1 MPQSTEQLYQRV
13 CRHVAQTA
21 MLSSIGS
28 LLEWDER
35 TKMPEAAGPYRAEQ
49 TALVSGLVHQRWTD
63 PQLLA
68 ELSELAEGP
77 LAADPTS
84 DAAATIRRLKRH
96 VDKQV
101 RLPQSLVEELVR
113 TSVLGQQAWERARRQ
128 KDFKLFQPLLQKTVE
143 LKRRQAEALGYPDV
157 PYDALLDDFEPDER
171 TANVGRVLA
180 GLREKLVPLV
190 AAIRE
195 APRRPNPALLK
206 REFPVAAQEALG
218 LEAARAIG
226 FDFRRGRLDVT
237 THPFCS
243 TLGPHDCRITTRYDE
258 HFFNAAFFGILHEA
272 GHGLYEQGLPPEAF
286 GLPLGEAVSL
296 GIHESQS
303 RLWENFVG
311 RSRAFWE
318 FLYPAARRRFPAALG
333 DVLLDDFYFATND
346 VRPSLV
352 RVEADEATYNLHILI
367 RFELEQ
373 ALLDDRLR
381 VGDLPGAW
389 NERYQQ
395 DLGIRP
401 ADDVEGVLQDVH
413 WSAGL
418 VGYFP
423 TYTLGNLYAAQFFAE
438 ADAQLGGLDVQF
450 AQGRFQPLREWLC
463 ENIHRHGRRY
473 TAAELVQRVT
483 GRPLGPEPLVAHLW
497 AKLAPLYGLAFPSA
511 AS

>member
-1 MPQSTEQLYQRV
+1 MPESAEQLYQRV
-13 CRHVAQTA
+13 CQHVAQAA
-21 MLSSIGS
+21 MLSAIGS

-35 TKMPEAAGPYRAEQ
+35 TKLPAAAGEYRAEQ
-49 TALVSGLVHQRWTD
+49 TTLISGLVHQRWTD
-63 PQLLA
+63 RQLVDDVA
-68 ELSELAEGP
+68 ELAAGP
-77 LAADPTS
+77 LAADTAS

-101 RLPQSLVEELVR
+101 KLPQSLVEELAR
-113 TSVLGQQAWERARRQ
+113 TSVLGQQAWEQARHA
-128 KDFKLFQPLLQKTVE
+128 KDFKVFEPLLEKTVA
-143 LKRRQAEALGYPDV
+143 LKRQQAAALGYPEV
-157 PYDALLDDFEPDER
+157 PYDALLDDFEPEER
-171 TANVGRVLA
+171 TANIARVLG
-180 GLREKLVPLV
+180 GLRQRLLPLV
-190 AAIRE
+190 EAIRQ
-195 APRRPNPALLK
+195 AQRRPNTAILK
-206 REFPVAAQEALG
+206 REFPVAVQEEMG

-226 FDFRRGRLDVT
+226 FDFQRGRLDVT
-237 THPFCS
+237 THPFC
-243 TLGPHDCRITTRYDE
+243 TTIGPNDCRITTRYDP

-272 GHGLYEQGLPPEAF
+272 GHGLYEQGLRGEAF

-318 FLYPAARRRFPAALG
+318 YLYPVAQRRFPAALG
-333 DVLLDDFYFATND
+333 DVPLDDFHFAVND

-373 ALLDDRLR
+373 ALLEDRLR

-401 ADDVEGVLQDVH
+401 PDDVQGVLQDVH

-423 TYTLGNLYAAQFFAE
+423 TYTLGNLYAAQFFVE
-438 ADAQLGGLDVQF
+438 ADAQLGGLAAQF
-450 AQGRFQPLREWLC
+450 AAGRFQPLREWLR
-463 ENIHRHGRRY
+463 ENIHRHGQRY

-483 GRPLGPEPLVAHLW
+483 GRPLEPEPLVAHLR
-497 AKLAPLYGLAFPSA
+497 AKFAPLYGI
-511 AS
+511 